1 MRAEHDDLTL
11 EEFKRMLREQFFAL
25 IVDPEGA
32 VAAIPKMLSDAKAR
46 KDALSVIRAVV
57 SAAGEV
63 AGERA
68 TRLARIETML
78 GAPAPIARR
87 DA

>member
-1 MRAEHDDLTL
+1 MTL

-25 IVDPEGA
+25 VLDSDA
-32 VAAIPKMLSDAKAR
+32 ALAAIPRMLPDAKAR
-46 KDALSVIRAVV
+46 NDALAVIRAVV

-63 AGERA
+63 IGERA
-68 TRLARIETML
+68 RRLARIETIL
-78 GAPAPIARR
+78 GAPAPTAGR